1 LSPLE
6 IAAVVLAGLWA
17 GAINTVVGSGTLV
30 TFPTLL
36 ALGVPP
42 VTANISNNI
51 GLVPGSVAGAV
62 GYRRELEGQR
72 SRVLRLLL
80 ASTAGGL
87 IGAGLLLV
95 LPPGA
100 FEAVVPGLILL
111 GVVLV
116 VLQPRLSE
124 VVAARAEA
132 RKAEGSAA
140 ETPPRDGAWWV
151 WPAVLAT
158 GVYGGYFGA
167 AQGVLLMAVLG
178 IGINESL
185 QRLNGVKNVL
195 ASVVNAVA
203 GLLFVLATE
212 LVPKN
217 WLGGIDAEIDW
228 LLVLLIG
235 LGAVMGGLLGA
246 SIGRRLPAAVLRG
259 VIVVVGLVAVV
270 GILLT

>member
-1 LSPLE
+1 M
-6 IAAVVLAGLWA
+6 VLAGLWA

-116 VLQPRLSE
+116 VLQPRLSQA
-124 VVAARAEA
+124 VAARAEA
-132 RKAEGSAA
+132 RKKAEVDAR
-140 ETPPRDGAWWV
+140 PRDGAWWV

-158 GVYGGYFGA
+158 GIYGGYFGA

-203 GLLFVLATE
+203 GLVFVLVTE
-212 LVPKN
+212 LDVF
-217 WLGGIDAEIDW
+217 GVDAEIDW
-228 LLVLLIG
+228 LVVLLIAV
-235 LGAVMGGLLGA
+235 GAVVGGLLGA
-246 SIGRRLPAAVLRG
+246 SVGRRLPEAVLRG
-259 VIVVVGLVAVV
+259 VIVVIGLVAVAA
-270 GILLT
+270 ILIT